1 MKENKCKFLMEKI
14 KENHIKRAAG
24 LSRFSVIYCPP
35 DKCID
40 GEVKILDEDKMKVLF
55 EEIIQAN
62 VEMLKLAQ
70 EYNVIASS
78 METDMIS
85 IFHIPAT

>member
-1 MKENKCKFLMEKI
+1 MKENKCKFLMKKI
-14 KENHIKRAAG
+14 NENHIKRAAG

-40 GEVKILDEDKMKVLF
+40 GEVKILDEDKMKVLL

-62 VEMLKLAQ
+62 AEMLKLAQ

-78 METDMIS
+78 MEIDMIS

>member
-1 MKENKCKFLMEKI
+1 
-14 KENHIKRAAG
+14 
-24 LSRFSVIYCPP
+24 
-35 DKCID
+35 
-40 GEVKILDEDKMKVLF
+40 MKVLF

-62 VEMLKLAQ
+62 AEMLKLAQ

>member
-1 MKENKCKFLMEKI
+1 MN
-14 KENHIKRAAG
+14 
-24 LSRFSVIYCPP
+24 
-35 DKCID
+35 
-40 GEVKILDEDKMKVLF
+40 VLL

-62 VEMLKLAQ
+62 AEMLKLAQ

-85 IFHIPAT
+85 IFHIPATWMFNGYSYAISFIIVIYKNIHGAIIYLHWHVWFNLMMMLFLY